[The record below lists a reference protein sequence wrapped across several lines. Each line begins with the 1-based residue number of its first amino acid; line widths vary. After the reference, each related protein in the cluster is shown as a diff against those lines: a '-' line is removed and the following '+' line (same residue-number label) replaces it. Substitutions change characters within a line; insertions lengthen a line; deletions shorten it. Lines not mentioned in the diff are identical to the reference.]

1 MSMSLTELKEFYN
14 GTSVTVD
21 SSSCDNEFDGMVIDV
36 KLDTDASILL
46 VVEDQDSDV
55 FDIPLEDVTH
65 FHDN

>member
-14 GTSVTVD
+14 GPSVIVY
-21 SSSCDNEFDGMVIDV
+21 SSTCVNEFDGMVIDV

-55 FDIPLEDVTH
+55 FDIPLEDIIH
-65 FHDN
+65 FHES